1 MFSAVQ
7 IPLSLQ
13 HDRVTSPGEELSLSH
28 QLLYRI

>member
-13 HDRVTSPGEELSLSH
+13 HGRVTSPGEELSLSH